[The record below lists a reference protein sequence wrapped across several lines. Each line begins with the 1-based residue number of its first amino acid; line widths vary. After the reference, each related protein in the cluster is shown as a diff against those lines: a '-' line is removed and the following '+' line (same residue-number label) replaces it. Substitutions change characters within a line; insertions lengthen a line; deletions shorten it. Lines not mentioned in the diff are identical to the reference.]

1 MTTDPPDGELVPLGV
16 GPVATVLAGVHAT
29 AGEAFAL
36 KVFPGRIDRRTR
48 AELSRELARLSAL
61 RAHAPVLVADRVEER
76 PDGRCALRM
85 ELCAQSL
92 PELLDSFGPLSVADT
107 LVLGTVLAT
116 ALAAAHAA
124 GLVHGGVVPGNVL
137 FRPSGEPVL
146 SDFGLTLRHAF
157 PRDPL
162 RTADLLPPETVRDG
176 TADERSDLYGLG
188 VVLYLALSGRSPHQG
203 PPGERPE
210 ERLLRVLGDAV
221 PPLDRPG
228 VPPEL
233 VQVVAA
239 LLATDPADR
248 PVSASAVAAH
258 LDALRVRV
266 APADQPP
273 PADHRPETTG
283 QQSPADQ
290 QPEPPDHPSPDPDH
304 QPAPAEQRG
313 FDDFATSSPPEPTPP
328 EPTNHPSPDPDHRP
342 APAEQRGFDDFR
354 TPGPVEPAA
363 PAPTV
368 EKSPAPGAEPP
379 EPTAAASIRP
389 AEPPAT
395 VAEAPATVAEPP
407 ATVAEPPSSGV
418 EPPDRTAEP
427 PETTAKTP
435 ETTAKTPDPGA
446 EVSSPAAPRPHGEPI
461 LVFGSEKRLRRA
473 TRTRSLL
480 IGVGGLALLAA
491 VAVPLLLN
499 RPGELTVPPAP
510 AGVGVVGTASSP
522 APVVRLELADPA
534 DHGNF
539 VELSWQSN
547 EPLNFAVIVA
557 AEGEAN
563 RTILAQ
569 RKTTYR
575 VPVDPVRRY
584 CFAIQGTDGNQVYES
599 DPKPIRGARCVK

>member
-1 MTTDPPDGELVPLGV
+1 MTTDPHDGELVPLGD
-16 GPVATVLAGVHAT
+16 GPVATVWAGVHAT

-116 ALAAAHAA
+116 ALAAAHGA

-210 ERLLRVLGDAV
+210 ERLLRVLGNAV

-228 VPPEL
+228 MPPEL

-248 PVSASAVAAH
+248 PVSASAVAAR

-273 PADHRPETTG
+273 PADH
-283 QQSPADQ
+283 
-290 QPEPPDHPSPDPDH
+290 QPESTDHPSPGPDH
-304 QPAPAEQRG
+304 RPEPAKQRG

-328 EPTNHPSPDPDHRP
+328 EPTGRPSPGPEHR
-342 APAEQRGFDDFR
+342 AEPAEQLGFDDFA
-354 TPGPVEPAA
+354 TPGPVEPAP

-379 EPTAAASIRP
+379 EPTAPSVRP
-389 AEPPAT
+389 TEPPAT
-395 VAEAPATVAEPP
+395 VPAPPATVPAPP
-407 ATVAEPPSSGV
+407 ATVAAPPATVPAPPATVAGPPSPGV
-418 EPPDRTAEP
+418 EPPDRTAGP
-427 PETTAKTP
+427 PETAAKTP
-435 ETTAKTPDPGA
+435 GPGA

-510 AGVGVVGTASSP
+510 AGVGVVGAASSP
-522 APVVRLELADPA
+522 ARVVRLELADPA

-557 AEGEAN
+557 AEGEPN

-599 DPKPIRGARCVK
+599 EPKPIRGASCVK